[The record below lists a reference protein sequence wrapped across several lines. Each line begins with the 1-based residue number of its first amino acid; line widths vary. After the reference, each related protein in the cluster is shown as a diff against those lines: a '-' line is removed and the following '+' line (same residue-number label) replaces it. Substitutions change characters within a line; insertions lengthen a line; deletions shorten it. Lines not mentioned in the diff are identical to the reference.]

1 MIESIS
7 VQEIGSKN
15 DWMTPITFYLKDGVL
30 PDDKEAARRLKVQA
44 TRFVLIKDV
53 LYKRG
58 FSRLYLWYLIPKEV
72 DYIMQEVHEGVCGNH
87 SGLRSLVH
95 KLIRVRYYWPN
106 MQKDAIAYVKACDK
120 CQRFGNLIW
129 QPKEELTPMMA
140 LWPFAQWRL
149 DIMGLFPITI
159 QQLKFLVVGIYYFT
173 KWVEVETL
181 ATITKKNV

>member
-72 DYIMQEVHEGVCGNH
+72 EIGRAHV
-87 SGLRSLVH
+87 
-95 KLIRVRYYWPN
+95 
-106 MQKDAIAYVKACDK
+106 
-120 CQRFGNLIW
+120 
-129 QPKEELTPMMA
+129 
-140 LWPFAQWRL
+140 
-149 DIMGLFPITI
+149 
-159 QQLKFLVVGIYYFT
+159 
-173 KWVEVETL
+173 
-181 ATITKKNV
+181 

>member
-1 MIESIS
+1 
-7 VQEIGSKN
+7 
-15 DWMTPITFYLKDGVL
+15 MTPITFYLKDGVL

-53 LYKRG
+53 SYKRG

-129 QPKEELTPMMA
+129 
-140 LWPFAQWRL
+140 
-149 DIMGLFPITI
+149 
-159 QQLKFLVVGIYYFT
+159 
-173 KWVEVETL
+173 
-181 ATITKKNV
+181 